1 MICDRIKQLR
11 EQAGY
16 SQAQLAKRLDVTRSS
31 VNAWEMGLSMPTT
44 QYVVTLAKLF
54 HVSADY
60 LLGLTASSSIVLDG
74 YTQEE
79 IELLYKLIR
88 YFDDQKKQRAYRE
101 LKTPPRRRT
110 PPAGRGSLLFYF
122 FCFFFMRRSMCCNPH
137 RHSQEA
143 APRSSEPSANCFFF
157 MSISSCVAFA

>member
-16 SQAQLAKRLDVTRSS
+16 SQAQLAKL
-31 VNAWEMGLSMPTT
+31 L
-44 QYVVTLAKLF
+44 

-74 YTQEE
+74 YMQEE

-88 YFDDQKKQRAYRE
+88 YFDDQK
-101 LKTPPRRRT
+101 
-110 PPAGRGSLLFYF
+110 
-122 FCFFFMRRSMCCNPH
+122 
-137 RHSQEA
+137 
-143 APRSSEPSANCFFF
+143 
-157 MSISSCVAFA
+157 

>member
-60 LLGLTASSSIVLDG
+60 LLGLTASSRIVLDG

-88 YFDDQKKQRAYRE
+88 YFDDQK
-101 LKTPPRRRT
+101 
-110 PPAGRGSLLFYF
+110 
-122 FCFFFMRRSMCCNPH
+122 
-137 RHSQEA
+137 
-143 APRSSEPSANCFFF
+143 
-157 MSISSCVAFA
+157 